1 MLAMSILVWRWA
13 SPSGATAVTLRFDWV
28 ALVWLR
34 NLAIVLAVAGGT
46 HLWLFRWTKQGD
58 DLRYDSRPLAK
69 GKRVFL
75 FRDQVVDN
83 MVLTLGPAVIVWTIV
98 EVFLLWARANDFG
111 LSTGPVGGTWIVLL
125 IILIPWWSVLC
136 FSIGHR
142 LLHLGPVYR
151 QVHSW
156 HHKNVNLGPWSGL
169 AMHPA
174 EHVVLF
180 SDVVLL
186 LIVPWH
192 PVHLYFMLLH
202 HGIGAPL
209 SHTGFDAV
217 VLPGRARF
225 RVGDFHH
232 QLHHR
237 YLECNYGGLE
247 SPIDDMLGTFHDG
260 TVEAD
265 EAMRKRRRA
274 ATNS

>member
-1 MLAMSILVWRWA
+1 MLTISIVVWRWA
-13 SPSGATAVTLRFDWV
+13 SPDLATAKTLQFDWI

-34 NLAIVLAVAGGT
+34 NLAIVLVVAGGA
-46 HLWLFRWTKQGD
+46 HLWLYRWRKQGD
-58 DLRYDSRPLAK
+58 DLRYDARPLAK

-75 FRDQVVDN
+75 FKDQVLDN
-83 MVLTLGPAVIVWTIV
+83 MMLTLGPAVVVWTGA
-98 EVFLLWARANDFG
+98 EVLLLWARANDFG
-111 LSTGPVGGTWIVLL
+111 LWTGPIGRVWLILL
-125 IILIPWWSVLC
+125 VVLIPWWSALS
-136 FSIGHR
+136 FSAGHR
-142 LLHLGPVYR
+142 LLHLKPAYR
-151 QVHSW
+151 HVHSW
-156 HHKNVNLGPWSGL
+156 HHKNVNIGPWSGL

-180 SDVVLL
+180 SDLVLL

-217 VLPGRARF
+217 KLRGGARF

-237 YLECNYGGLE
+237 YLECNYGGVE
-247 SPIDDMLGTFHDG
+247 SPLDDMLGTFHDG
-260 TVEAD
+260 TPEGD
-265 EAMRKRRRA
+265 DAMRERRRL
-274 ATNS
+274 THH